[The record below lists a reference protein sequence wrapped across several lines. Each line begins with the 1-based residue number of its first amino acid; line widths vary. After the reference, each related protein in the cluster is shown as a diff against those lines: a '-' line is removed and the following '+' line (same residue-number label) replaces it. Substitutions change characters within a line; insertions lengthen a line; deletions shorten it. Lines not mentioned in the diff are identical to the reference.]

1 MLHILRERRE
11 KMAVFS
17 GVERRQHARL
27 YVPFP
32 VLVRGVEA
40 SGATF
45 RIHTVLDDF
54 SGGGLHVRL
63 PWRVEPGT
71 KLFAEVRMTTATDP
85 AASAP
90 CVAVLGEARRV
101 EPQPDGR
108 YGVGMQF
115 TQHRF
120 L

>member
-1 MLHILRERRE
+1 MEGL
-11 KMAVFS
+11 S
-17 GVERRQHARL
+17 GPERRQHARL

-32 VLVRGVEA
+32 VLMRGVDA
-40 SGATF
+40 GGATF
-45 RIHTVLDDF
+45 RTHTVLDDF
-54 SGGGLHVRL
+54 SVGGLHVRL
-63 PWRVEPGT
+63 AWRVETGT
-71 KLFAEVRMTTATDP
+71 KLFAEVRMTTAIDP
-85 AASAP
+85 AVP
-90 CVAVLGEARRV
+90 ELCVAALGVARRV